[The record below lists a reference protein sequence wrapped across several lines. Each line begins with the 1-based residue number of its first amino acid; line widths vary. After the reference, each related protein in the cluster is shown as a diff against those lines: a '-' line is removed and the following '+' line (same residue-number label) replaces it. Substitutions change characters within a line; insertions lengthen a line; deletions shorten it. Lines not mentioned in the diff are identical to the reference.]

1 MAAAKHSTL
10 SLSQALGDL
19 VSGIKDSL
27 DATQG
32 EDAEEVPAG
41 NLAKEA
47 EAGAEI
53 SSKDP
58 KALEEA

>member
-10 SLSQALGDL
+10 SLSEELGDL

-27 DATQG
+27 ASPQG
-32 EDAEEVPAG
+32 EDAEEALAG
-41 NLAKEA
+41 NLTKEA